1 MPDRVLMTSLLGI
14 YDNSKE
20 APQLFADVRTAR
32 AAIVVSTVISTLA
45 ILFRLYTR
53 LVIVKK
59 VGWDDMLLGIY
70 MIFGV
75 AQSILVFELTKRGWG
90 MHIMKM
96 KLMTVMGFRHMF
108 YYASG
113 VYVVATTI
121 IKLSLLFQYLRIPNL
136 GKLHYRLLVATTV
149 VVSVWGIGFSAMVWY
164 PCSQVSQFWSSL
176 GSDKCWFFGS
186 LYIDEVL
193 AAYLSH
199 SASNMVLD
207 FAVLALAAPL
217 FWKKD
222 TSAQAKHG
230 LLALV
235 IMGAFVTGLAIW
247 RMQSLMQ
254 NKAGSWPTLDPFFY
268 TATPIVLS
276 VLEINCA
283 SVVASVPVFWPVL
296 LRHIS
301 RISRIL
307 VIQVTAEVRVES
319 RNRESLLEDMAAGH
333 PSGGG
338 GGGDGQWLFS
348 GGYGPWARLDGGG
361 GGGGEE
367 VAKLWPT
374 QPIPAMTRTAV
385 TTGGASGHHHHQ
397 HHHRGVRNDSNGGNS
412 VELHEINMPKVQT
425 PGSLTSLDLSCSGQS
440 ASSLIRPQLRVEDPN
455 WYPRRKTS
463 RHMAFDI
470 HHERV

>member
-1 MPDRVLMTSLLGI
+1 MPDRVLLTSLIGI
-14 YDNSKE
+14 YDNSNE
-20 APQLFADVRTAR
+20 APQLFADLKTAR
-32 AAIVVSTVISTLA
+32 AAVIVATVLSTLA

-53 LVIVKK
+53 LVIVKN
-59 VGWDDMLLGIY
+59 VGWDDVLLGIY

-75 AQSILVFELTKRGWG
+75 AQSILVFELTKHGWG
-90 MHIMKM
+90 MHITKM
-96 KLMTVMGFRHMF
+96 KLMTVMEFRHVF

-136 GKLHYRLLVATTV
+136 GKLYYRLLVATIV
-149 VVSVWGIGFSAMVWY
+149 IISAWGIGFSVMIWY

-176 GSDKCWFFGS
+176 GSDQCWFFGS
-186 LYIDEVL
+186 LYVDEVR

-199 SASNMVLD
+199 SASNMALD
-207 FAVLALAAPL
+207 FVVLALAAPL
-217 FWKKD
+217 FWKRD
-222 TSAQAKHG
+222 TSAEAKRG

-247 RMQSLMQ
+247 RLQSLMQ
-254 NKAGSWPTLDPFFY
+254 HMAGSWPTFDPLFY

-296 LRHIS
+296 LHHFS

-319 RNRESLLEDMAAGH
+319 RNRESLLDDMASEH
-333 PSGGG
+333 PPG
-338 GGGDGQWLFS
+338 GGGD
-348 GGYGPWARLDGGG
+348 
-361 GGGGEE
+361 EE
-367 VAKLWPT
+367 VAESWVT
-374 QPIPAMTRTAV
+374 QPTPAIARTAV
-385 TTGGASGHHHHQ
+385 VTGGAFAHHHHHQ
-397 HHHRGVRNDSNGGNS
+397 HQHQHQHQHRGVRNDSNGGNS
-412 VELHEINMPKVQT
+412 VASLEVYVPKGQT
-425 PGSLTSLDLSCSGQS
+425 PGSLASLDLSCSARS
-440 ASSLIRPQLRVEDPN
+440 ASPLIRPQLRVEDPN
-455 WYPRRKTS
+455 WSPRRKTS